1 MSSYVNFYLRNR
13 GTGFTMPLT
22 DYSRSNPMYE
32 CVEECFNC
40 YENPIKLD
48 DDALHQLNVEF
59 DRLIAENE
67 DYIAQANQRIADL
80 KEVSANGKFSLDEV
94 VKSINDER
102 DYINSIQEDLVFYKA
117 QKDQLNFMASFAT
130 YDEDYNPDG
139 TEVYFG
145 IEIGTKNNKL
155 VGLDATED

>member
-13 GTGFTMPLT
+13 GTGFTMSLT

-32 CVEECFNC
+32 CVSECFNC
-40 YENPIKLD
+40 YEVPMKLD
-48 DDALHQLNVEF
+48 DDALYQLNAEF
-59 DRLIAENE
+59 NRVIAENK
-67 DYIAQANQRIADL
+67 DYIAKAEQRIADL

-102 DYINSIQEDLVFYKA
+102 DYINSIQEDLVFYEA

-145 IEIGTKNNKL
+145 IEVGTKDNKL
-155 VGLDATED
+155 IGLDATED